1 MKKLFQNE
9 LLQFLLSAVFI
20 HTIFV
25 AVVLVVYQD
34 APTVLLDSELVAIIE
49 IFEG

>member
-1 MKKLFQNE
+1 MKNLFQNE

-20 HTIFV
+20 HTLFI
-25 AVVLVVYQD
+25 AVVLIVYQD
-34 APTVLLDSELVAIIE
+34 APEVLLDTELAAIIE